1 MENMEIL
8 LGLLDWTGTGVFAQA
23 SSLKEGFKNIVETVQ
38 MFSALLCLVAIV
50 GGAVAYATG
59 NVERALHLLIA
70 AGVFGMAWMITSYFF
85 DIGGSEVP
93 F

>member
-1 MENMEIL
+1 MNIEL
-8 LGLLDWTGTGVFAQA
+8 LFDGIGSFQLLAQA
-23 SSLKEGFKNIVETVQ
+23 GDFKDGLRQLVEAIQ
-38 MFSALLCLVAIV
+38 MFSAVLCLVSIV

-70 AGVFGMAWMITSYFF
+70 AGIFGMAWMITSFF
-85 DIGGSEVP
+85 FEIGGAETP